1 MINRIKTNILKLNN
15 IGTGSDITSHSTYN
29 LSIQIPLTQNDYMKE
44 VFCLSNIDT
53 DEHFIG
59 NGWILKELSP

>member
-1 MINRIKTNILKLNN
+1 MINHIKTNILKLNN
-15 IGTGSDITSHSTYN
+15 IGTGSYITSHNAYN

-44 VFCLSNIDT
+44 VFCLSNTDT
-53 DEHFIG
+53 DEHFLG